1 MDPIEKWY
9 KVCREK
15 LKALKRCNVYDVI
28 ALPEGRKVIKC
39 CWVFDQKTDSR
50 KKARLV
56 AKEFSQIEDIH
67 FDEIFCPVVRFE
79 SVYLILAL
87 IALEGW
93 YISSLNVKSAFLYG
107 KLNKEI
113 YIQQSNSSKIKD

>member
-1 MDPIEKWY
+1 MI
-9 KVCREK
+9 RK
-15 LKALKRCNVYDVI
+15 LI
-28 ALPEGRKVIKC
+28 AK
-39 CWVFDQKTDSR
+39 
-50 KKARLV
+50 KKARLI
-56 AKEFSQIEDIH
+56 AKGFFQVEDID
-67 FDEIFCPVVRFE
+67 FNEIFSPVVRFE